1 VTSTSKKERKKNVT
15 KNAEEGAGLSL
26 NNLQGLHIHG
36 LIDVYRPIEAYVEEW
51 VHVADEDGQFVSA
64 HPVPNTRKRVDLP
77 SLAEQ
82 WRKDAEARRKKR

>member
-1 VTSTSKKERKKNVT
+1 MT
-15 KNAEEGAGLSL
+15 KNAEEGAKPSL
-26 NNLQGLHIHG
+26 NNLQRDHIDN
-36 LIDVYRPIEAYVEEW
+36 LIDVYKPIEAYIEEW

-82 WRKDAEARRKKR
+82 WRKDAEARWKKR